1 MCRIMEAYVTS
12 DCKLFFDFFY
22 LVMHLQK
29 NKTILDACVKNKKTI
44 HCTPFHVVEIGE
56 DFN

>member
-1 MCRIMEAYVTS
+1 MEAYATS

-44 HCTPFHVVEIGE
+44 HCTPFHVVGIGE